1 MTGQD
6 PLPAEGTRGR
16 RVGDRDRAFMRQITR
31 AQLRVMRATRGRLLG
46 RMGGHPVLTL
56 TTTGWRSGQEFST
69 PVIGI
74 ADGDDWLIVAS
85 HGGAVSNPRWLRN
98 VVSSPQV
105 KVRAGAGEP
114 VTMRARILPP
124 GERAEWWPRLTS
136 AYPAYATMQ
145 GRTDRELAVVRLTR
159 NERET

>member
-1 MTGQD
+1 MTEQD

-31 AQLRVMRATRGRLLG
+31 AQLRLIRATGGRLLA
-46 RMGGHPVLTL
+46 RMGGHPVLVL
-56 TTTGWRSGQEFST
+56 TTTGWRSGREFSN

-74 ADGDDWLIVAS
+74 ADGNDWLIVAS

-98 VVSSPQV
+98 IAGNPQV
-105 KVRAGAGEP
+105 RVRVGAGEP
-114 VTMRARILPP
+114 VTMCARILPP
-124 GERAEWWPRLTS
+124 GERAEWWPRLTG

-159 NERET
+159 GERET

>member
-1 MTGQD
+1 VNEQG

-16 RVGDRDRAFMRQITR
+16 EVRDRDRAFMRRMTR
-31 AQLRVMRATRGRLLG
+31 AQLRIMHATGGRLLA
-46 RMGGHPVLTL
+46 RMGGHPVLAL
-56 TTTGWRSGQEFST
+56 TTTGWRSGRDFST

-98 VVSSPQV
+98 VVSNPRV
-105 KVRAGAGEP
+105 KVKVGTGEP
-114 VTMRARILPP
+114 VTMRACILPP
-124 GERAEWWPRLTS
+124 RERAEWWPRLTG

-145 GRTDRELAVVRLTR
+145 SRTDRELAVVRLTPDG
-159 NERET
+159 RET